1 MHGVRPPRWLGLLLG
16 LAAVIS
22 SASLTEAHAHDIP
35 NQRVDR
41 SIQVTLTPGRIAI
54 DYEVS
59 LSELTLTQDLRALT
73 GSLPGGDR
81 SAWLALYGQITGP
94 LNAKGLLLAV
104 DNRPVPLAGGKYD
117 LVVEEHPRYTFH
129 FEAEIPEQG
138 RLSVRDRNYVS
149 SEGTSRLA
157 VRGRGGV
164 AITGDDMPDDVEQIP
179 VRPVWQLTDDE
190 ERRTKQVEV
199 RYVSQNKPV
208 GEKARAERVV
218 PLVDRKG
225 DREGVGENS
234 KASKPGRLLRLS
246 ELLDVAGKWSWIFLA
261 VIAVALGA
269 AHAIQPGHGKTLV
282 TAAALGPQARLY
294 QPVLLGAATTLTH
307 MGSVLLVALSLW
319 LTGAT
324 QVGPIHQ
331 GLTRIAGFAIA
342 AAGFWR
348 IGRYLGGHEEHDVVE
363 HKMGG
368 MSHVEILGLGVAGG
382 LVPCWDAVGL
392 VVMAAA
398 LGRLGEGVALVFAF
412 SAGMAL
418 VLITVGWLAWRLKL
432 SADGSERSKKW
443 RRGLG
448 LACGAMLSALGLYL
462 FLEA

>member
-1 MHGVRPPRWLGLLLG
+1 MYAVRPLRCWGLLLG
-16 LAAVIS
+16 LVAAT
-22 SASLTEAHAHDIP
+22 ASLTGAHAHDIP

-41 SIQVTLTPGRIAI
+41 SIQVSLTPGRIAI
-54 DYEVS
+54 AYEVS

-81 SAWLALYGQITGP
+81 STWLARYGQITGP
-94 LNAKGLLLAV
+94 LNGKGLLVAV
-104 DNRPVPLAGGKYD
+104 DNQPVRLAGGIYD
-117 LVVEEHPRYTFH
+117 LVVEEHPRFTFH
-129 FEAEIPEQG
+129 FEADIPERG

-190 ERRTKQVEV
+190 ERRTKHVEV
-199 RYVSQNKPV
+199 RYVTQKQPGLES
-208 GEKARAERVV
+208 ARAERVE
-218 PLVDRKG
+218 PLIDQKG
-225 DREGVGENS
+225 NREGAGENS
-234 KASKPGRLLRLS
+234 KTSKPGRLLRLS

-261 VIAVALGA
+261 LIAVALGA

-307 MGSVLLVALSLW
+307 MGSVLLVALALW

-324 QVGPIHQ
+324 EVGTIHQ

-348 IGRYLGGHEEHDVVE
+348 IGRYLGGHEEHEVVE
-363 HKMGG
+363 HRIGG
-368 MSHVEILGLGVAGG
+368 MSHAEVLGLGVAGG
-382 LVPCWDAVGL
+382 LVPCWDAVSL

-412 SAGMAL
+412 GAGMAL
-418 VLITVGWLAWRLKL
+418 VLISVGWLAWRLKM
-432 SADGSERSKKW
+432 SADGSERSEKW

-448 LACGAMLSALGLYL
+448 LACGAILSVVGIYL
-462 FLEA
+462 FLQA